1 MINELFTANINY
13 DEQRMGH
20 IVQEIINILSDKKF
34 TISDVETIFK
44 QVMYELVFKMNI
56 DKNNLK

>member
-13 DEQRMGH
+13 DEQRMGY
-20 IVQEIINILSDKKF
+20 IVKEIINILSDKKF